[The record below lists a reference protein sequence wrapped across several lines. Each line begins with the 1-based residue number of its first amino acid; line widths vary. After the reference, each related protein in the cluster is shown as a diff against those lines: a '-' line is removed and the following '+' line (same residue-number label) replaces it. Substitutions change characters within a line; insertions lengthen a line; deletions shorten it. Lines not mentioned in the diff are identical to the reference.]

1 MDKIQ
6 EEIEQNM
13 DFLKENLINWYPFE
27 QNSNMLE
34 ISKNCNQITKYLNKI
49 SNKVVTIQDIN
60 QVEISK
66 EEKFDYIIIHN
77 LEQIEETLEEILNFV
92 KDYKKENGTI
102 LIAIRNKL
110 SLQSLNCTNIK
121 AEEERNLYTKKEIEK
136 ILNKDE
142 TKCYKFYYILPN
154 EIIPNAIFTDKYLPN
169 SESILRALTI
179 YPENT
184 FVKQDEREIYRK
196 ILKENEEL
204 FKTFSNAF
212 LIEISS
218 KAKENDI
225 KYVSFGNSRKS
236 KYRLKTIM
244 KEDVVIKEGT
254 TEESQEHIQ
263 EIRNNI
269 DILKKCNINILDKY
283 ENQHIFSTIV
293 KNQKSFDEQLIEI
306 AKRKGMEAVAEQIER
321 FKNELVQKMEI
332 SNSTDNTVF
341 DKYGINCGEE
351 EKQKLHFVKDGVF
364 DLIFQNCFLIEN
376 EFYFYDQEWKEENI
390 PLEFILYRAIYYLGN
405 SNKNIDVDFLY
416 RAFGINEFIST
427 FEELENIL
435 QKNIK
440 DEDVWNLHVQSQKTT
455 KSIYETMI
463 HYRNLQAQ
471 LQNRINEI
479 EAEKQKTINEKD
491 GEIQAL
497 KQQIYYIEHSKSWKV
512 TKPLRKIMLKL
523 NKK

>member
-1 MDKIQ
+1 
-6 EEIEQNM
+6 
-13 DFLKENLINWYPFE
+13 
-27 QNSNMLE
+27 
-34 ISKNCNQITKYLNKI
+34 
-49 SNKVVTIQDIN
+49 
-60 QVEISK
+60 
-66 EEKFDYIIIHN
+66 
-77 LEQIEETLEEILNFV
+77 
-92 KDYKKENGTI
+92 
-102 LIAIRNKL
+102 
-110 SLQSLNCTNIK
+110 
-121 AEEERNLYTKKEIEK
+121 
-136 ILNKDE
+136 
-142 TKCYKFYYILPN
+142 
-154 EIIPNAIFTDKYLPN
+154 
-169 SESILRALTI
+169 
-179 YPENT
+179 
-184 FVKQDEREIYRK
+184 
-196 ILKENEEL
+196 
-204 FKTFSNAF
+204 
-212 LIEISS
+212 
-218 KAKENDI
+218 
-225 KYVSFGNSRKS
+225 
-236 KYRLKTIM
+236 
-244 KEDVVIKEGT
+244 
-254 TEESQEHIQ
+254 
-263 EIRNNI
+263 
-269 DILKKCNINILDKY
+269 
-283 ENQHIFSTIV
+283 
-293 KNQKSFDEQLIEI
+293 
-306 AKRKGMEAVAEQIER
+306 MEAVAEQIER